1 MKKKTS
7 AVIQAMASVNSFA
20 EAGRNGKLPRSAPK
34 GAKSGERKIGRR
46 KFADLGEF
54 DNKEVILNSA
64 EKHFAERGYL
74 GTSMR
79 EIAEDAEITQALITY
94 YFGTKLN
101 LYYEVYRRRVNEIS
115 RRRAELLSEI
125 YQDRKVPTL
134 EDLVRAYL
142 QPQFE
147 FRTESEGRMNFAKL
161 QARLASEPQEILE
174 PLRKEVYDKTL
185 KLFVQEMIDV
195 EGKSHLAAVSWGT
208 IFMISMLL
216 YMLRGI
222 DRIGE
227 ITDGRFHVGN
237 DEEIL
242 QRMVTFIVGG
252 ISALKQSIESGSRP
266 LL

>member
-1 MKKKTS
+1 MKKKTA
-7 AVIQAMASVNSFA
+7 AVMEAKASDNLVA
-20 EAGRNGKLPRSAPK
+20 EAGGDEKIQSLPAKGGKPGK
-34 GAKSGERKIGRR
+34 RKLGRR

-54 DNKEVILNSA
+54 DNKEMILNSA

-79 EIAEDAEITQALITY
+79 EIANDAQITQALITY
-94 YFGTKLN
+94 YFATKLN
-101 LYYEVYRRRVNEIS
+101 LYFEVYRRRVTEIS

-125 YQDRKVPTL
+125 YENRVSPTL
-134 EDLVRAYL
+134 DDLVRAYL

-147 FRTESEGRMNFAKL
+147 FRKDNEGRMNFAKL
-161 QARLASEPQEILE
+161 QARLASEPQEIVE
-174 PLRKEVYDKTL
+174 PLRKEVYDTTL
-185 KLFVQEMIDV
+185 KAFVQEMIEV
-195 EGKSHLAAVSWGT
+195 EGKNHLAAVSWGT

-242 QRMVTFIVGG
+242 QKMVTFIVGG
-252 ISALKQSIESGSRP
+252 INALKQ
-266 LL
+266 